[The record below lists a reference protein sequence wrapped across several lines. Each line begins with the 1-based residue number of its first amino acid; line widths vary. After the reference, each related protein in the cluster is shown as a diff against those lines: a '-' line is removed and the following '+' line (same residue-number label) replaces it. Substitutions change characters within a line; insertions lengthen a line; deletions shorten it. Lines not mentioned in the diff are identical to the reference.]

1 MSILR
6 SRAFRRSVV
15 AGSLCGASAVLA
27 ACGSSEPKVPPKDV
41 VPTAITATSTDTLR
55 GAVATQLAAPIV
67 VTVKNKAGDPID
79 SAVVTFAVAGGGGT
93 VGSASVR
100 TDANGQA
107 STTWTL
113 GNAVGLQSV
122 TATVGTLPAV
132 TFFAVAAAQGASAVA
147 KAAGDAQTAVA
158 GGNVAVAPSV
168 KVTDKFGNPVAGV
181 LTTFNVASGGG
192 SVTSAAVNTDINGI
206 ATVGSWRLG
215 VVVGTN
221 TLTATASG
229 VAPVT
234 FTATG
239 TAGAVAQVTITNT
252 APTLSIG
259 QAFTLTAQAVD
270 ANNNKVTN
278 AAVSFTSDNPAIATV
293 GASTGTVTAVAAG
306 TATITASA
314 GGINATQAISVIGNP
329 SSTIA
334 ATLAMGSRIADVVTA
349 GNTAYA
355 ALSSTNS
362 VGAVDLT
369 TNTLAWT
376 LGLTG
381 QVVDVAVNNANT
393 LVAATAA
400 GGASSQFYLI
410 NPATHLATD
419 SIALAATPVRMVMTS
434 TGTRA
439 FVDENSF
446 QLEIIDVAS
455 KTVISQVP
463 LPGTVIAMKMG
474 PGDTLLY
481 AGTALGSVYEI
492 RASTG
497 AIVRQFNPTNTVVDL
512 SISPDGKTLFVADAS
527 SVVFMVRLATG
538 GLNGSIDFFQN
549 VRGVAQPANAA
560 QLWVSQGNTVYAAP
574 KDDQSFNPNL
584 IAGRATL
591 NGASFTRITFTRLG
605 DIALVVDDAGNN
617 LVIIK

>member
-1 MSILR
+1 MMSILR
-6 SRAFRRSVV
+6 SRAFHRSIV
-15 AGSLCGASAVLA
+15 AVSFAASAGLA

-41 VPTAITATSTDTLR
+41 VPTTITPTSTDTLR
-55 GAVATQLAAPIV
+55 GAVATQLAAPVV

-79 SAVVTFAVAGGGGT
+79 SAVVTFAVGSGGGT

-100 TDANGQA
+100 TDVSGQA

-113 GNAVGLQSV
+113 GNTVGVQSV

-132 TFFAVAAAQGASAVA
+132 TFFAVATAQGASAIA
-147 KAAGDAQTAVA
+147 KAAGDAQTAAA
-158 GGNVAVAPSV
+158 GATVPVAPSV
-168 KVTDKFGNPVAGV
+168 KVTDKFGNPVSGV
-181 LTTFNVASGGG
+181 LTTFTVASGGG
-192 SVTSAAVNTDINGI
+192 SVTGASANTDVNGI

-215 VVVGTN
+215 TTAGAN

-229 VAPVT
+229 VTPIT

-239 TAGAVAQVTITNT
+239 TAGAVSQVKITNT

-259 QAFTLTAQAVD
+259 QTFTLTAQALD
-270 ANNNKVTN
+270 ANNNRVTN
-278 AAVSFTSDNPAIATV
+278 AAISFTSDNPAIASV
-293 GASTGTVTAVAAG
+293 GASTGTVTAVGAG

-314 GGINATQAISVIGNP
+314 GGISATQAVSVIGNP
-329 SSTIA
+329 SSTVV

-362 VGAVDLT
+362 VAAVDLT
-369 TNTLAWT
+369 TNALAWS

-381 QVVDVAVNNANT
+381 QVVDVAANSANT
-393 LVAATAA
+393 LVAAAAA

-419 SIALAATPVRMVMTS
+419 SVLLAATPVRMVMTS

-463 LPGTVIAMKMG
+463 LPGTVTAMKMG

-492 RASTG
+492 RVSTG
-497 AIVRQFNPTNTVVDL
+497 AIVRQFNPSNTVVDL
-512 SISPDGKTLFVADAS
+512 SISPDGKTLFVADGS
-527 SVVFMVRLATG
+527 TVVFMVRLATG

-560 QLWVSQGNTVYAAP
+560 QLWVSEGNTVYAAP
-574 KDDQSFNPNL
+574 KDDNSFNPNL
-584 IAGRATL
+584 IAGRATV
-591 NGASFTRITFTRLG
+591 NGASLTRITFTRLG
-605 DIALVVDDAGNN
+605 DVALVVDDAGNN

>member
-1 MSILR
+1 MMSILR
-6 SRAFRRSVV
+6 SHAFRRSVV
-15 AGSLCGASAVLA
+15 AAAFCGASAVLA

-41 VPTAITATSTDTLR
+41 VPTAITPTSTDTLR
-55 GAVATQLAAPIV
+55 GAVATQLAAPV
-67 VTVKNKAGDPID
+67 AVTVKNKAGDPID
-79 SAVVTFAVAGGGGT
+79 SAVVTFTVAGGGGT
-93 VGSASVR
+93 VGSATVR

-132 TFFAVAAAQGASAVA
+132 TFYAVAAAQGASAVA

-158 GGNVAVAPSV
+158 GANVPVAPSV

-192 SVTSAAVNTDINGI
+192 SVTTAAVNTDVNGI
-206 ATVGSWRLG
+206 ATIGSWRLG
-215 VVVGTN
+215 VVAGTN

-229 VAPVT
+229 IAPVT

-239 TAGAVAQVTITNT
+239 IAGAVSQVNITNT

-259 QAFTLTAQAVD
+259 QTFTLTAQAVD
-270 ANNNKVTN
+270 ANNNRVTN
-278 AAVSFTSDNPAIATV
+278 AAISFTSDNPAIATV

-314 GGINATQAISVIGNP
+314 GGINGTQAVSVIGNP
-329 SSTIA
+329 GATVA
-334 ATLAMGSRIADVVTA
+334 ATIAMGSHIADVVTA

-355 ALSSTNS
+355 ALSNS
-362 VGAVDLT
+362 VAAVDLT
-369 TNTLAWT
+369 SNTLAWS
-376 LGLTG
+376 LSLTG
-381 QVVDVAVNNANT
+381 QVVDVAANSTNT
-393 LVAATAA
+393 LVAAAAA
-400 GGASSQFYLI
+400 GGATSQFYLI

-419 SIALAATPVRMVMTS
+419 SIGLAATPVRMVMTS
-434 TGTRA
+434 NGARA

-446 QLEIIDVAS
+446 QLEIIDIAT
-455 KTVISQVP
+455 KTVITQVP
-463 LPGTVIAMKMG
+463 LPGTVIAMKMA

-492 RASTG
+492 RVSTG

-512 SISPDGKTLFVADAS
+512 SISPDGKTLFVADGS

-538 GLNGSIDFFQN
+538 GLNGSVDFFQN

-574 KDDQSFNPNL
+574 KDDNSFNPNL
-584 IAGRATL
+584 IAGRATV
-591 NGASFTRITFTRLG
+591 NGASLSRIAFTRLG
-605 DIALVVDDAGNN
+605 DIAVVIDDAGNN
-617 LVIIK
+617 LVIVK

>member
-15 AGSLCGASAVLA
+15 AASLCGASAVLA
-27 ACGSSEPKVPPKDV
+27 ACGSSEPKVPAKDV

-55 GAVATQLAAPIV
+55 GAVATQLAAPV
-67 VTVKNKAGDPID
+67 AVTVKNKAGDPID
-79 SAVVTFAVAGGGGT
+79 SAVVTFAVTGGGGT

-113 GNAVGLQSV
+113 GNAVGLQTV

-132 TFFAVAAAQGASAVA
+132 TFYAVAAAQSASTLA
-147 KAAGDAQTAVA
+147 KSAGDAQTAVA
-158 GGNVAVAPSV
+158 GANVPVAPSV

-181 LTTFNVASGGG
+181 LTTFAVASGGG
-192 SVTSAAVNTDINGI
+192 SVTSAAANTDVNGI

-215 VVVGTN
+215 AVAGTN

-239 TAGAVAQVTITNT
+239 IAGAVSQVKFTNT

-259 QAFTLTAQAVD
+259 QSFTLTAQALD
-270 ANNNKVTN
+270 ANNNKVSN
-278 AAVSFTSDNPAIATV
+278 ATISFASDNAAIATV

-306 TATITASA
+306 TATITAST
-314 GGINATQAISVIGNP
+314 GGINGTQAISVIGNP
-329 SSTIA
+329 GATVA
-334 ATLAMGSRIADVVTA
+334 ATLAMGSRIGDVVTA
-349 GNTAYA
+349 GTTAYA

-362 VGAVDLT
+362 VAAVDLT
-369 TNTLAWT
+369 SNALAWS
-376 LGLTG
+376 LVLTG
-381 QVVDVAVNNANT
+381 QVVDVAANSTNT
-393 LVAATAA
+393 LVAAATAA
-400 GGASSQFYLI
+400 GASSQFYLI
-410 NPATHLATD
+410 NPVTHLATD
-419 SIALAATPVRMVMTS
+419 SIALAAPPVRMVMTS

-446 QLEIIDVAS
+446 QLEIIDIAS
-455 KTVISQVP
+455 KTVVTQVS
-463 LPGTVIAMKMG
+463 LPGTVIAMKMA

-481 AGTALGSVYEI
+481 AGTALGTVYEI
-492 RASTG
+492 RVSTG
-497 AIVRQFNPTNTVVDL
+497 AIVRQFNPTTTVVDVA
-512 SISPDGKTLFVADAS
+512 ISPDGKTLFVADGS
-527 SVVFMVRLATG
+527 SVVTMVRLATG
-538 GLNGSIDFFQN
+538 GLNGSVDFVQN

-560 QLWVSQGNTVYAAP
+560 QLWVSQGNMVYAAP
-574 KDDQSFNPNL
+574 KDDNSFNPNL
-584 IAGRATL
+584 IAGRVTV
-591 NGASFTRITFTRLG
+591 NGASFTRIAFTRLG
-605 DIALVVDDAGNN
+605 DVAVVVDDAGNN